1 MSTLKSAQ
9 RFAAAPQV
17 QLVHKGLLLDHA
29 TSKTLTTYSLP
40 HTHTDT
46 HSHNNAG
53 SSHNNGLNK

>member
-40 HTHTDT
+40 HTHTQT
-46 HSHNNAG
+46 HILTTMPGAATTTA
-53 SSHNNGLNK
+53 